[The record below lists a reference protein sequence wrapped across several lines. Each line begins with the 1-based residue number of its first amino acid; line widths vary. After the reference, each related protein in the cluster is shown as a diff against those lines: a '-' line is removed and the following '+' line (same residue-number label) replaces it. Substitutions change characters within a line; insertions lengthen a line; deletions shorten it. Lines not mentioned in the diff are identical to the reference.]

1 MKFSLRKLALAL
13 VLAISA
19 TAFADVSSVALAGAA
34 KGTIQD
40 CTNLNVYVR
49 GDMNGWK
56 ESADYKLT
64 YDGLN
69 NNNEAVYSIT
79 LKSLDG
85 NFKIAD
91 SDYKVINYG
100 TGGDIKVGGQNIYFN
115 GGDCKASGL
124 KNVTLT
130 LYVKGYQANSWL
142 NVSVSE
148 DKEEETPVTTGYTVY
163 FQNTSKWAKVNA
175 HVWDD
180 NNLYLNGEWPGNE
193 LSAVTINGSTYYKY
207 SYKGSLSNPKIIF
220 SNNGS
225 NQTNNLDLV
234 DTYVYTP
241 SGRTS
246 QTIVEEDN
254 NGGEDNKEEET
265 KDVEFYLSGEV
276 NEWGIVDAYK
286 FTKGENNTYTLSL
299 DALDGQFKIRDNDA
313 NWKGVNFGGDT
324 GGKEVE
330 YIDVVIGDNTLS
342 KGSSVNLKV
351 SNLTNVTLSFTY
363 EGTPSSI
370 TLNIKADEK
379 EEEKP
384 VVSSDFYLIGEM
396 TGGFDAD
403 VKADYKFTKGENN
416 DYSLKLDE
424 LDGQFYIVNAD
435 KSILL
440 GGDGKYIYTV
450 VDAVIGENTLY
461 KGSTVYLKADKLT
474 NATLS
479 FTYDGETN
487 PVILTITAEVKK
499 EEVKAA
505 DLYIAGQF
513 QDWKPINATKLS
525 PVDNKYSLDIKG
537 AKKAE
542 GFKISTTCGVN
553 EATDWDEFDAGVL
566 GLSDEKSDVVPG
578 TEYKLIAGKKGSL
591 NFTEAGDYTLNI
603 TFADGTYTLSI
614 VKTADGEEEVVE
626 AKALYAVGTFNDN
639 PEKATEFT
647 YADGLYTLEIKGAK
661 SGDWFKISTVKGTW
675 DGDDSFNSG
684 VLGVVGYGETH
695 TITVDQTITL
705 EANKSGDFAFPA
717 AGDYK
722 LTVNLDK
729 MTLLVEKTAD
739 GEEEGGDEN
748 TDAPEVYIR
757 GTFNEWKPDA
767 EYKMAVASE
776 KNSNNEYVYTI
787 TLSNMKGCFKIGGAD
802 WNTIDYGAT
811 GEKAT
816 YTYED
821 SENKTHSA
829 QVLDGNGSGNTYE
842 SWFKSDVEFYIDVL
856 GNSATLT
863 FYYNPSKNEKEAQY
877 LRVEGETT
885 GVESVMAD
893 QNSDVK
899 YFNLNGVSV
908 KADKLVPGVYI
919 KVANGRAQKVLV
931 K

>member
-1 MKFSLRKLALAL
+1 
-13 VLAISA
+13 
-19 TAFADVSSVALAGAA
+19 
-34 KGTIQD
+34 
-40 CTNLNVYVR
+40 
-49 GDMNGWK
+49 
-56 ESADYKLT
+56 
-64 YDGLN
+64 
-69 NNNEAVYSIT
+69 
-79 LKSLDG
+79 
-85 NFKIAD
+85 
-91 SDYKVINYG
+91 
-100 TGGDIKVGGQNIYFN
+100 
-115 GGDCKASGL
+115 
-124 KNVTLT
+124 
-130 LYVKGYQANSWL
+130 
-142 NVSVSE
+142 
-148 DKEEETPVTTGYTVY
+148 
-163 FQNTSKWAKVNA
+163 
-175 HVWDD
+175 
-180 NNLYLNGEWPGNE
+180 
-193 LSAVTINGSTYYKY
+193 
-207 SYKGSLSNPKIIF
+207 
-220 SNNGS
+220 
-225 NQTNNLDLV
+225 
-234 DTYVYTP
+234 
-241 SGRTS
+241 
-246 QTIVEEDN
+246 
-254 NGGEDNKEEET
+254 
-265 KDVEFYLSGEV
+265 
-276 NEWGIVDAYK
+276 
-286 FTKGENNTYTLSL
+286 
-299 DALDGQFKIRDNDA
+299 
-313 NWKGVNFGGDT
+313 
-324 GGKEVE
+324 
-330 YIDVVIGDNTLS
+330 
-342 KGSSVNLKV
+342 
-351 SNLTNVTLSFTY
+351 
-363 EGTPSSI
+363 
-370 TLNIKADEK
+370 
-379 EEEKP
+379 
-384 VVSSDFYLIGEM
+384 
-396 TGGFDAD
+396 
-403 VKADYKFTKGENN
+403 
-416 DYSLKLDE
+416 
-424 LDGQFYIVNAD
+424 
-435 KSILL
+435 
-440 GGDGKYIYTV
+440 
-450 VDAVIGENTLY
+450 
-461 KGSTVYLKADKLT
+461 
-474 NATLS
+474 
-479 FTYDGETN
+479 
-487 PVILTITAEVKK
+487 
-499 EEVKAA
+499 
-505 DLYIAGQF
+505 
-513 QDWKPINATKLS
+513 
-525 PVDNKYSLDIKG
+525 
-537 AKKAE
+537 
-542 GFKISTTCGVN
+542 
-553 EATDWDEFDAGVL
+553 
-566 GLSDEKSDVVPG
+566 
-578 TEYKLIAGKKGSL
+578 
-591 NFTEAGDYTLNI
+591 
-603 TFADGTYTLSI
+603 